1 MGQYFK
7 ACNIQTKECI
17 TAWDFNDFAK
27 LIEHSWIGN
36 RFVNVA
42 EKLLAK
48 GGKWFG
54 QPFCWSGDYAEN
66 EEGESENLFDIC
78 DKNAI
83 KPNLGKY
90 RKFRYLLNHTTKVF
104 VDIDKV
110 PVSSV
115 YEGEESRIHPLP
127 LLTCEGNGKGGGDFY
142 GEDPNN
148 LVGSWSRCVTEPTN
162 KKPTAEF
169 TELVFNLKI

>member
-17 TAWDFNDFAK
+17 TAWDFNELAK

-54 QPFCWSGDYAEN
+54 QPFCWSGDYANNEN
-66 EEGESENLFDIC
+66 EAGQNLYDIC

-83 KPNLGKY
+83 KPKLGKY
-90 RKFRYLLNHTTKVF
+90 RKFRYLLNLTTKVF
-104 VDIDKV
+104 VDLDKV
-110 PVSSV
+110 PCSRM
-115 YEGEESRIHPLP
+115 YDGEESQIHPLP

-142 GEDPNN
+142 GEDTNN
-148 LVGSWSRCVTEPTN
+148 LVGSWARCIIEPTN
-162 KKPTAEF
+162 KKPTTEF
-169 TELVFNLKI
+169 TELVFDLKI